1 MPAVSDAEHVIR
13 IAAPRQA
20 KPGEVIELK
29 AVIQHDMESGYRR
42 DEYGRQIPR
51 LILVRFEC
59 LYNGE
64 PVFRAQFFPAI
75 AANPF
80 VSFHTKATVSGTLEF
95 VWVDQDGLRYAR
107 SVQLEVG

>member
-1 MPAVSDAEHVIR
+1 MSEVDHVIR

-20 KPGEVIELK
+20 RRGEVIELK

-64 PVFRAQFFPAI
+64 PVFRAQFHPAV

-80 VSFHTKATVSGTLEF
+80 LSFHTRATESGALEF
-95 VWVDQDGLRYAR
+95 VWVDQNGLRYSR
-107 SVQLEVG
+107 SVQLEVT

>member
-1 MPAVSDAEHVIR
+1 MSDVDHVIR
-13 IAAPRQA
+13 VAAPQQA
-20 KPGEVIELK
+20 RRGEVIELK

-59 LYNGE
+59 LYNAE
-64 PVFRAQFFPAI
+64 QVFRAEFHPAI

-80 VSFHTKATVSGTLEF
+80 LSFHTRAIASGTLEF
-95 VWVDQDGLRYAR
+95 IWVDQDGRRYAR
-107 SVQLEVG
+107 SVQLAVT

>member
-1 MPAVSDAEHVIR
+1 MSEADHVIR
-13 IAAPRQA
+13 IAAPKQA
-20 KPGEVIELK
+20 KRGEVMELK

-42 DEYGRQIPR
+42 DTYGRQIPR

-80 VSFHTKATVSGTLEF
+80 VSFHTKATESGTLEF
-95 VWVDQDGLRYAR
+95 VWVDQDGRRYAR
-107 SVQLEVG
+107 SVQLEVS